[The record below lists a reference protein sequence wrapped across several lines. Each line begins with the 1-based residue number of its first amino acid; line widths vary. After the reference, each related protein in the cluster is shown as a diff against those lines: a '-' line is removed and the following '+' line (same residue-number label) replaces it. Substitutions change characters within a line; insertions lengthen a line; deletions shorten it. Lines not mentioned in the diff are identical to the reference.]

1 MKIETYL
8 ELVNYSFCLFFSEMS
23 SFNSSHEIL
32 YWDGLVFRR
41 LWKIQTHESYRTVTV
56 NFNWLTSWLEI
67 THIYS
72 KSPLMSPYW
81 KEKCL
86 HHFINRDQVLGRW
99 SLAVHHFRTLPTKLF
114 ALIGCFCITVS
125 ASGRGCWGSRFAC
138 GWFSSWRITNERGPW
153 RDVLFVSFL
162 GPLCSGFPL
171 LAPPIEAV
179 AAITLMSLRKLGKWA
194 GSSWRICVSHGLVQL
209 ASLPNTLDYN

>member
-1 MKIETYL
+1 
-8 ELVNYSFCLFFSEMS
+8 MS

-32 YWDGLVFRR
+32 YWEGLVFRR
-41 LWKIQTHESYRTVTV
+41 LWKIQTHESYRTITV

-67 THIYS
+67 TPIYS
-72 KSPLMSPYW
+72 EFPLMSPYW

-86 HHFINRDQVLGRW
+86 HQVLGRL
-99 SLAVHHFRTLPTKLF
+99 SLAVQHFQALPTKLF
-114 ALIGCFCITVS
+114 ALIGCFCMTVS

-162 GPLCSGFPL
+162 GPLSSGFPL
-171 LAPPIEAV
+171 LAPPIEVV
-179 AAITLMSLRKLGKWA
+179 AAITLHVLMEIGKVSRLILEDLRQ
-194 GSSWRICVSHGLVQL
+194 SWSHPACLTSKYTWL
-209 ASLPNTLDYN
+209 